1 MLLQHRISRLAGT
14 AVAGVLLFT
23 ASAAQAQLNTPAAS
37 PKSTVQQRV
46 GLTDVTLTY
55 SRPSAKGRAIFGEL
69 VPFGKRWRTGAN
81 QTTSIKFSDD
91 VMVEGKKIPA
101 GEYGIYTIPNKTEWL
116 VVFNKNLKQG
126 ANVDGFKDDEDV
138 ARVSIKPYKLASKV
152 ETFTI
157 NFADMTPATANVDMQ
172 WELTGAKFK
181 ISADVEPKVMAQI
194 DEKVVKNVTPAAND
208 LAAAALYYYDNGKDL
223 SQALTWIQK
232 ANEKEPKFW
241 NVHTEAKIKLKLKD
255 YKGATA
261 SAEQSRA
268 LALEAKNVDYVKLNE
283 ALMID
288 AKNGELKPAGDT
300 KVKVKTEEKKGEEKT
315 KVKAEAKK
323 DKADVKAE
331 EKKEEVKAKALYKP
345 REEKKKEEPTKS

>member
-1 MLLQHRISRLAGT
+1 MLLQHRVSRLAGS
-14 AVAGVLLFT
+14 VLAGVLLLT

-46 GLTDVTLTY
+46 GLTDVTITY

-91 VMVEGKKIPA
+91 VTVEGKKIPA
-101 GEYGIYTIPNKTEWL
+101 GEYGIYTIPNKAEWL

-181 ISADVEPKVMAQI
+181 ITADVEPKVMAQI
-194 DEKVVKNVTPAAND
+194 DEKVVKNATPAAND

-223 SQALTWIQK
+223 NQALTWIQK

-261 SAEQSRA
+261 SAEQSRT

-288 AKNGELKPAGDT
+288 AKNGELKPAGDA
-300 KVKVKTEEKKGEEKT
+300 KVKVKTEDKKGEEKT
-315 KVKAEAKK
+315 KVKAEVKK
-323 DKADVKAE
+323 DKAEVKAE
-331 EKKEEVKAKALYKP
+331 SKEVKDKALYKP
-345 REEKKKEEPTKS
+345 KEDKKS